1 MIDHEAVL
9 GSLFD
14 MVHVTDAQGK
24 TLYCSSG
31 YAEYFGIDPQDMLG
45 KPIEDFFHKGLLLPT
60 ITMRVIRDR
69 KKVQTIQTTIR
80 NRKLFVEGT
89 PIWDQEGSLSGV
101 VHTYVDITDQDK
113 LEQGLNEIKYI
124 GTLYQSE
131 ITKERGRQKG
141 NTALIYRSPSMQQ
154 VAAMA
159 EKLAQVESSM
169 ILLGESGVGK
179 GVLAKYIHECSP
191 RTHKPFVHINC
202 GAIPETLLE
211 SELFGYAKGA
221 FTGADKDGKSGLI
234 EKANGGTLFLD
245 EIGELPL
252 NLQVKLLTVLQ
263 DKMITPIGSSVP
275 RKVDVKLITATNK
288 NLRQMVRDG
297 KFRED
302 LYYRIHVVPLEIP
315 PLRER
320 REEIPVLVHYFL
332 GVFSEKYSLDRQ
344 LSDQCYR
351 ILEDYD
357 WPGNVRE
364 LENVVERL
372 VVTSHEEVITPA
384 QIPRYIHAQEA
395 SASQGIKV
403 ERVMQMQE
411 AMEEVEKQ
419 LMQRA
424 FDIHKTSIKVA
435 EALGISQPS
444 ASRKLRKWVFSRE

>member
-1 MIDHEAVL
+1 MIDYEAIL

-14 MVHVTDAQGK
+14 IVHVTDAEGR
-24 TLYCSSG
+24 TLFCSSG
-31 YAEYFGIDPQDMLG
+31 YREYFGIDPEEMIG
-45 KPIEDFFHKGLLLPT
+45 KPIEDFYHRGYFSPA
-60 ITMRVIRDR
+60 ITMRVIRDK
-69 KKVQTIQTTIR
+69 KKVQTIQTTGQS
-80 NRKLFVEGT
+80 RKLFVEGT
-89 PIWDQEGSLSGV
+89 PIWDKDGNFSGV
-101 VHTYVDITDQDK
+101 VNTSIDITDQEK
-113 LEQGLNEIKYI
+113 LHQELNEIKYI

-141 NTALIYRSPSMQQ
+141 SATLVYRSPSMQQ

-191 RTHKPFVHINC
+191 RTDKPFVHINC

-211 SELFGYAKGA
+211 SELFGYEKGA

-245 EIGELPL
+245 EIGEMPPG
-252 NLQVKLLTVLQ
+252 LQVKLLTVLQ
-263 DKMITPIGSSVP
+263 EKTITPVGSSVP

-288 NLRQMVRDG
+288 NLRQMVKEG

-320 REEIPVLVHYFL
+320 REEIPLLVHYFL
-332 GVFSEKYSLDRQ
+332 EVFCERYSLRRQ
-344 LSDQCYR
+344 LSESCFR
-351 ILEDYD
+351 ILEEYD

-372 VVTSHEEVITPA
+372 VVTSHEELITPA
-384 QIPRYIHAQEA
+384 QIPRYIHSQE
-395 SASQGIKV
+395 SSETSGVKV

-411 AMEEVEKQ
+411 AMEEVERQ
-419 LMQRA
+419 LLQRA
-424 FDIHKTSIKVA
+424 FELHKTTTKVA